1 MSDARQRLR
10 MTDGKVGWTRRIT
23 AQVLGILGLGTLL
36 GLAFNASNPLGIR
49 FTETVAPE
57 AASPGFPKSPIQTV
71 ASDSLIAKIEP
82 ASTPPIHPVVVTP
95 GQGVSAQVDSG
106 AKSAAALAGSSGAP
120 VEVVSPQNPSATT
133 WVKTE
138 PLARAGGCVLVDAR
152 SSAAYD
158 AGHIPGAISLPQ
170 TSTDEEV
177 KGFVAKH
184 ATNTHLVVY
193 CSSTSCSLSYKLAA
207 RLVND
212 FKFQTVEYMTGGYME
227 WQRATGLAVDT
238 PPAPASTATGTSVA
252 LAANQAPTLPDMTA
266 IGAFRP
272 VGIRTDEIPA
282 SFPGEPPQMVD
293 IRSDEEF
300 GHGHIDGAVRANLA
314 ASEAEVVALF
324 KRLGAD
330 RPLIVYCERAGCLDA
345 VRFGTRLRLAGFKQ
359 VRYLEDGYRGWAD
372 RQVRK

>member
-10 MTDGKVGWTRRIT
+10 TTGSKVGWTRRIT
-23 AQVLGILGLGTLL
+23 AQVLGILGMGTLL
-36 GLAFNASNPLGIR
+36 GLAFNASNPVGIR

-57 AASPGFPKSPIQTV
+57 AASPGLPKSPVQTV
-71 ASDSLIAKIEP
+71 TSNGLIAKIEP
-82 ASTPPIHPVVVTP
+82 VSTPPIRPVVVTP
-95 GQGVSAQVDSG
+95 GQGIPAQVDSG
-106 AKSAAALAGSSGAP
+106 AKSAAVAGTSSAP
-120 VEVVSPQNPSATT
+120 VVVASPQNPSATT
-133 WVKTE
+133 WAKTE
-138 PLARAGGCVLVDAR
+138 PLALAGACVLVDAR

-170 TSTDEEV
+170 TSTDDEV

-212 FKFQTVEYMTGGYME
+212 FKFQNVEYMTGGYME
-227 WQRATGLAVDT
+227 WQRATGLAVDS
-238 PPAPASTATGTSVA
+238 PPAAASTATGTSVA
-252 LAANQAPTLPDMTA
+252 PAANSGPTLPDMSA
-266 IGAFRP
+266 MGAFRP
-272 VGIRTDEIPA
+272 VGIRTDEIST
-282 SFPGEPPQMVD
+282 SFPGELPQMVD

-300 GHGHIDGAVRANLA
+300 GRGHIDGAVRADLA
-314 ASEAEVVALF
+314 ASEAEVVTLF

-330 RPLIVYCERAGCLDA
+330 RPLIVYCEQSGCLDA

-359 VRYLEDGYRGWAD
+359 VRYLEDGYRGWAG
-372 RQVRK
+372 RQVKK

>member
-10 MTDGKVGWTRRIT
+10 TTGSKVGWTGRIT
-23 AQVLGILGLGTLL
+23 AQVLGILGMGTLL
-36 GLAFNASNPLGIR
+36 GLAFNASNPVGIR

-57 AASPGFPKSPIQTV
+57 AASPGLPKSPVQTV
-71 ASDSLIAKIEP
+71 ASNGLIAKIEP
-82 ASTPPIHPVVVTP
+82 VSTPPIHPGVVTP
-95 GQGVSAQVDSG
+95 GQGIPAQVDSG
-106 AKSAAALAGSSGAP
+106 AKSAAVAGTSSAP
-120 VEVVSPQNPSATT
+120 VVVASPQNPSATT

-138 PLARAGGCVLVDAR
+138 PLALAGACVLVDAR

-170 TSTDEEV
+170 TSTDDEV

-212 FKFQTVEYMTGGYME
+212 FKFQNVEYMTGGYME
-227 WQRATGLAVDT
+227 WQRATGLAVDN
-238 PPAPASTATGTSVA
+238 PPAAASTATGTSVA
-252 LAANQAPTLPDMTA
+252 PAANPAPTLPDMSA
-266 IGAFRP
+266 MGAFRP
-272 VGIRTDEIPA
+272 VGIRTDEIST
-282 SFPGEPPQMVD
+282 SFPGELPQMVD

-300 GHGHIDGAVRANLA
+300 GRGHIDGAVRADLA
-314 ASEAEVVALF
+314 ASEAEVVTLF

-359 VRYLEDGYRGWAD
+359 VRYLEDGYRGWAG
-372 RQVRK
+372 RQVKK